1 MLKLE
6 AGRIVDDLANRIINT
21 ISPTK
26 LVVGLSGGADST
38 LVLLVARRVQELNPD
53 FSVLAVHCIHGLDAD
68 DPIWLTHCIT
78 LCNRVGVRLLTPK
91 LNIVYGFGRSPEEVS
106 RSERYNA
113 LIKNIKDGGVLL
125 LGHQADD
132 QVESF
137 FLSLKR
143 GSGPYG
149 LSGMRYYLNDERGCI
164 IRPLLEL
171 TKAQVID
178 VIEALGYSHVFDISN
193 TYLKFERNFIRLK
206 VLPLLRER
214 FKGVDN
220 AVLRSQKL
228 CSYEH
233 DLAERYTKEIFF
245 KQYDKD
251 SQSFDFE
258 NLDLND
264 LPLLTSLVR
273 MFVKTKEVMPPEFTI
288 VNEIISLMRGSPDQD
303 GRISLERCSVRR
315 FRNRIYLVEDTIMP
329 DKGIYEIKSGESI
342 KLGDYLYTLKGDDM
356 KGSYLLDFTY
366 SGSKVIKPVNRNHSR
381 EIKKLFTEYEIPVF
395 RRRALPLVIE
405 KESNEVLLFANLAK
419 TRDIRLRLEIE
430 LTKK

>member
-1 MLKLE
+1 M
-6 AGRIVDDLANRIINT
+6 
-21 ISPTK
+21 
-26 LVVGLSGGADST
+26 
-38 LVLLVARRVQELNPD
+38 QELNPD

-113 LIKNIKDGGVLL
+113 LLNNIKDKGVLL

-149 LSGMRYYLNDERGCI
+149 LSGMRYYLKDERGII

-171 TKAQVID
+171 TKSEVID
-178 VIEALGYSHVFDISN
+178 VIEALGFSHVFDISN

-214 FKGVDN
+214 FKGVDS

-233 DLAERYTKEIFF
+233 ELAERYTKDIYF
-245 KQYDKD
+245 KRYDKTN
-251 SQSFDFE
+251 QSFDFAD
-258 NLDLND
+258 LDLND

-273 MFVKTKEVMPPEFTI
+273 MFVKSKEIMPPEFTI
-288 VNEIISLMRGSPDQD
+288 VNEIISLMKGSPDQD
-303 GRISLERCSVRR
+303 GRICLESCTVRR

-329 DKGIYEIKSGESI
+329 DKGIYEIRAGESL
-342 KLGDYLYTLKGDDM
+342 KLGDYVYRLKGHDM
-356 KGSYLLDFTY
+356 NSTYLLDFSY
-366 SGSKVIKPVNRNHSR
+366 SGSKVIKPLNRNHSR

-395 RRRALPLVIE
+395 KRRSLPLVIE
-405 KESNEVLLFANLAK
+405 KQSNEVVLFADLAK
-419 TRDIRLRLEIE
+419 TREIDLCLEIE
-430 LTKK
+430 LAKK

>member
-178 VIEALGYSHVFDISN
+178 VIESLGYSHVFDISN

-245 KQYDKD
+245 
-251 SQSFDFE
+251 
-258 NLDLND
+258 
-264 LPLLTSLVR
+264 
-273 MFVKTKEVMPPEFTI
+273 
-288 VNEIISLMRGSPDQD
+288 
-303 GRISLERCSVRR
+303 
-315 FRNRIYLVEDTIMP
+315 
-329 DKGIYEIKSGESI
+329 
-342 KLGDYLYTLKGDDM
+342 
-356 KGSYLLDFTY
+356 
-366 SGSKVIKPVNRNHSR
+366 
-381 EIKKLFTEYEIPVF
+381 
-395 RRRALPLVIE
+395 
-405 KESNEVLLFANLAK
+405 
-419 TRDIRLRLEIE
+419 
-430 LTKK
+430 